1 MICQVEDYQNILKLN
16 HIIFWKTVI
25 RTSNFIYVNYFNWLS
40 FLAVVS
46 PKLQKMTPSTF
57 SAQTVAFIFIFEN
70 SQNSFTCGSPSYGLL
85 WSVKY
90 LNFGE
95 KLSIRTVHHAF
106 LESRHPKVTK
116 NPYYVSSPKGEPE
129 KGISHGLIPLCRGL
143 FIYYFKISPP
153 IYAVLSFLK
162 IVSTLKD
169 TPFHISMES

>member
-46 PKLQKMTPSTF
+46 PKLPKMTPSTF
-57 SAQTVAFIFIFEN
+57 SALTVAFIFIFEN
-70 SQNSFTCGSPSYGLL
+70 SHNSFTCGSPSYGLL

-95 KLSIRTVHHAF
+95 KLSIRTAHHAF

-116 NPYYVSSPKGEPE
+116 NHTMFRPLKGNQKKVS
-129 KGISHGLIPLCRGL
+129 
-143 FIYYFKISPP
+143 
-153 IYAVLSFLK
+153 AM
-162 IVSTLKD
+162 D
-169 TPFHISMES
+169 